1 MIIVLLLLVLSGGA
15 ALGIQSAS
23 NGSLSSK
30 IGVLETALLTFV
42 SGAAILFLLVLFFG
56 SGEFSKIFTVPKWQL
71 SAVFLGVLFLSLLV
85 LTVPKIGVVGAG
97 IATIAGQL
105 IAGMIIDHFGVI
117 GLHIPMTTSRYIAVV
132 ALILAIVCIFK
143 SHQFAKIT
151 SQNALV

>member
-15 ALGIQSAS
+15 ALGVQSAS
-23 NGSLSSK
+23 NGSLSNK
-30 IGVLETALLTFV
+30 IGVLETALLSFV

-56 SGEFSKIFTVPKWQL
+56 NGEFSKIFTVPKWQL

-105 IAGMIIDHFGVI
+105 IAGVIIDHFGVI
-117 GLHIPMTTSRYIAVV
+117 GLHIPMTISRYVAVV

-143 SHQFAKIT
+143 SHQFAKGDAQKT
-151 SQNALV
+151 